1 MIITKKSYIFF
12 LDGQKWHLWKI
23 QNFQLLLKMEIKVL
37 KIDWGGKFLSN
48 EFNTYFVLRQ
58 LMIIEMPHQ
67 NDVVEHLEKQ
77 NQFGKGQK
85 HNNGN

>member
-1 MIITKKSYIFF
+1 MTPLKNSKLSTIIE
-12 LDGQKWHLWKI
+12 DGE
-23 QNFQLLLKMEIKVL
+23 NNIKVL